1 MMDMRTAFF
10 LPLALVSVLLFS
22 GGTAIGEPG
31 EPDPLFQS
39 HDVLDIH
46 ITGPMSTLIR
56 ERPDDE
62 YLPASL
68 SWLEPGGEQMTVDIG
83 IRTRGNYRR
92 QKDTCWVPPLRI
104 NFKKSDV
111 EDTLFHKQDA
121 IKLITHCKDR
131 SDKYEQLVLK
141 EYLIYRMLNVLTD
154 NSYRVRLLKV
164 RYTDTEDDDD
174 DRVAFGVLIEHS
186 KRFAKRTGLDELE
199 VPRTQ
204 FAKLE
209 PAYTGLTSVF
219 HYMIG
224 NTDYSPVA
232 GPRDE
237 ECCHN
242 ADLFADAKGQVY
254 PVPYDFDMSGM
265 VDAPYATPNPR
276 FSIRNVRQRLYRG
289 HCIHNAHIPDAVQS
303 FLDNR
308 DSLYALVN
316 DEPALSKR
324 TRKATLK
331 YLDSFYDVI
340 GDRKLLNREI
350 IEECRG

>member
-1 MMDMRTAFF
+1 MKDMRTGFF
-10 LPLALVSVLLFS
+10 SLLAAASMLPLS
-22 GGTAIGEPG
+22 GGVAAREPG
-31 EPDPLFQS
+31 QPDPLFQT
-39 HDVLDIH
+39 DEVLEIH
-46 ITGPMSTLIR
+46 ITGPMSTLIG
-56 ERPDDE
+56 ERPDEE
-62 YLPASL
+62 YLPARL

-121 IKLITHCKDR
+121 VKLVTHCRDR
-131 SDKYEQLVLK
+131 SSKYEQLLLK

-174 DRVAFGVLIEHS
+174 DRVAFGVFIEHS

-199 VPRTQ
+199 VQSTRFT
-204 FAKLE
+204 KLE
-209 PAYTGLTSVF
+209 PAYTAITSVF

-232 GPRDE
+232 GPKDD

-242 ADLFADAKGQVY
+242 ADLFAAADGQVY

-265 VDAPYATPNPR
+265 VDAPYATPNPKFKLR
-276 FSIRNVRQRLYRG
+276 SVRQRLYRG
-289 HCIHNAHIPDAVQS
+289 HCLHNAFLPDTVQA
-303 FLDNR
+303 FQDKR
-308 DSLYALVN
+308 ESLYALVSN
-316 DEPALSKR
+316 EPALSNR
-324 TRKATLK
+324 TAKSMQK
-331 YLDSFYDVI
+331 YLDSFYDDI
-340 GDRKLLNREI
+340 SDRKRLDREI
-350 IEECRG
+350 IRACRG